1 MDMDEVKEED
11 LDMGEANEEYFYMD
25 KVEAEESVEAAL
37 VSVEVVVEA
46 VDEEEIT
53 IVTTAMEGRIKNM
66 ELIHHILRE
75 TLHLKEFWLLFKLM
89 YGKIFL
95 LDEVQSKG
103 GSIITTTVISQQY
116 LMLWDKLLKLYKKLL
131 VGSLMIR

>member
-66 ELIHHILRE
+66 E
-75 TLHLKEFWLLFKLM
+75 
-89 YGKIFL
+89 
-95 LDEVQSKG
+95 
-103 GSIITTTVISQQY
+103 
-116 LMLWDKLLKLYKKLL
+116 
-131 VGSLMIR
+131 